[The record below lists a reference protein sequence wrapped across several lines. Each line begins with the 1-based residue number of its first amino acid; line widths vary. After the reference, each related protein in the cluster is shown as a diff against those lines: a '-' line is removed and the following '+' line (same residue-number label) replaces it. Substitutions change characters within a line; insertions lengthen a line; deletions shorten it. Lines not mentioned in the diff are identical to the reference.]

1 MAVTN
6 LLEYSAQQKLNK
18 MDIDIVNVTPELH
31 NGVIYAIGD
40 LMFNQVKIENA
51 VAVPGGRSILQSVC
65 AINAD
70 AQLGSFD
77 LVFTAEGTD
86 TIGDLNDPLQNENGI
101 SDANALYTLG
111 ITSITNMTDIG
122 DSSIGSTQNIG
133 MVLKA
138 QEGSRD
144 VFVWGISKTTGTYT
158 TSGLTLRIG
167 ILKD

>member
-18 MDIDIVNVTPELH
+18 MDIDIINVTPLLDGSE
-31 NGVIYAIGD
+31 YATGD
-40 LMFNQVKIENA
+40 LLFNQIKIENA

-65 AINAD
+65 AINAN
-70 AQLGSFD
+70 AVIGNFD
-77 LVFTAEGTD
+77 LVFTSEGD
-86 TIGDLNDPLQNENGI
+86 DAIGSLNGVLADQSGI

-111 ITSITNMTDIG
+111 KVSMTGMFDIG
-122 DSSIGSTQNIG
+122 ASSIGSKHNIG

-138 QEGSRD
+138 QEGSKD
-144 VFVWGISKTTGTYT
+144 VFVWGVSKSVATYT
-158 TSGLTLRIG
+158 TTGLTLRIG